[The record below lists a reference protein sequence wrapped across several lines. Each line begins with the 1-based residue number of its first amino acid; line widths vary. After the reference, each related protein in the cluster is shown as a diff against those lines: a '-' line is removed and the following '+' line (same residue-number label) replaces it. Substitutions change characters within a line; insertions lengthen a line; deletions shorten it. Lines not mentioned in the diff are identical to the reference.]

1 MKAVNNYIVVDK
13 IKTTGK
19 QVSGLL
25 ITEDTD
31 VDNRYDKGKVLSVG
45 NLTEGINE
53 GDIIFF
59 DKHAGHGIRYEDN
72 MYIIIRSS
80 DIVLIEWN

>member
-1 MKAVNNYIVVDK
+1 MKAVNNYVVVDK

-45 NLTEGINE
+45 NLVEGIKP
-53 GDIIFF
+53 DDVVFF
-59 DKHAGHGIRYEDN
+59 DKHAGHGIRWDDTIY
-72 MYIIIRSS
+72 YIIRSG
-80 DIVLIEWN
+80 DVVLIE